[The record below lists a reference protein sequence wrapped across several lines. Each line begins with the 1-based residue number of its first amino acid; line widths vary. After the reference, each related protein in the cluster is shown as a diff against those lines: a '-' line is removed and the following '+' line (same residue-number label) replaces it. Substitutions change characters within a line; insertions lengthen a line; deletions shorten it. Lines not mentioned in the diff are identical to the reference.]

1 VDHADPVNSLSRCRN
16 ISVAPGRIEVEGLD
30 AIDGS
35 PVPDIKP
42 WMEEFAPRGA
52 ARHSAWATELMARY
66 DHTEPT
72 DA

>member
-1 VDHADPVNSLSRCRN
+1 
-16 ISVAPGRIEVEGLD
+16 
-30 AIDGS
+30 
-35 PVPDIKP
+35 VPDIKP

-52 ARHSAWATELMARY
+52 TRQPAWATELMARY